1 MKGENWEAEPDFTF
15 PFSSSVLLDIF
26 TMDYF
31 YLIEEIIWLQLPGPL
46 GNSSAKDSCPRPLRA
61 PLSSLLEALD
71 TLHIPSFIF
80 YLLIPE

>member
-1 MKGENWEAEPDFTF
+1 MKGENWEGEPDFTF

-46 GNSSAKDSCPRPLRA
+46 GTSLPRTLALLPRA
-61 PLSSLLEALD
+61 PLSSLLEALN

-80 YLLIPE
+80 YLLIPK

>member
-46 GNSSAKDSCPRPLRA
+46 GTALPRTLA
-61 PLSSLLEALD
+61 LL
-71 TLHIPSFIF
+71 PSELPSPHF
-80 YLLIPE
+80 